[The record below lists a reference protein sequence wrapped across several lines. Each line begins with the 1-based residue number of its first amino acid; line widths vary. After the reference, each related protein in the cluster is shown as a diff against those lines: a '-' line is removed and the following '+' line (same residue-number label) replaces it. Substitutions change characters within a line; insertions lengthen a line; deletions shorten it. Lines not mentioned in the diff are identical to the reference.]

1 MTSHHSGWTGS
12 HMAQMT
18 CATIG
23 FIIIS
28 LSFRGLTSNSSRSHT
43 CQVWCSASPSSR
55 RSSWHHYQQAYTSS
69 HEAKPNELQ
78 LITQALICSER
89 GERVTEP
96 VVNKSSQLLLLI
108 ITVITLIIFN
118 SAPRYERVSVY
129 SHLWMPRSPLFNAD
143 IQTDTLSSN
152 YELCSGA
159 GEAAGKEKVNSTEK
173 ESPICFVLIVLDTCI
188 WPSSS
193 SLPLFSPT
201 FFSFFFFGGGFVH
214 LPPNQCSL
222 RQMVH
227 PKNSAGWLIPAEIG
241 LHLALSQSVNSAAGD
256 S

>member
-1 MTSHHSGWTGS
+1 MTRIR
-12 HMAQMT
+12 
-18 CATIG
+18 IG

-28 LSFRGLTSNSSRSHT
+28 LSFRGLTGNSCRSRM

-55 RSSWHHYQQAYTSS
+55 RSSWHHYQRAYTSS

-159 GEAAGKEKVNSTEK
+159 GGGCWQRKSELRWKRKPDLFCSH
-173 ESPICFVLIVLDTCI
+173 SPWHMYLALLFV
-188 WPSSS
+188 
-193 SLPLFSPT
+193 SPPPHPPQLS
-201 FFSFFFFGGGFVH
+201 FPFFFFF
-214 LPPNQCSL
+214 LRWLCAPPSDPAFLKTDGAPKKQCKVIDTCRNWVTFGPVSVCKL
-222 RQMVH
+222 RCRWFIE
-227 PKNSAGWLIPAEIG
+227 KW
-241 LHLALSQSVNSAAGD
+241 
-256 S
+256 